1 VVVVAP
7 ITVAIRRSGRVARQ
21 LASLGPHVR
30 VVICSP
36 DAEARAAI
44 GRNVLDPARRAAAA
58 RAGRRQAADLA
69 GAVNAVW
76 S

>member
-1 VVVVAP
+1 VVVLAP
-7 ITVAIRRSGRVARQ
+7 TTASVRRSGRVTRQ
-21 LASLGPHVR
+21 VAALGSQVR
-30 VVICSP
+30 SVICTP
-36 DAEARAAI
+36 DGRARAAI

-69 GAVNAVW
+69 AAVTAVW